1 MIAATVVIQIALPG
15 GTRKKTF
22 TKNKVY
28 FCFVVYLYD
37 IIINV
42 FNIEAPQLKKIPKIS
57 SFF

>member
-15 GTRKKTF
+15 GTRKNTF

-37 IIINV
+37 IMINV